1 MVSTDKAV
9 NPTNVM
15 GSTKRIA
22 EMIVQE
28 KARSSNTI
36 FAVVRFGNVLGS
48 RGSVVPLFK
57 DQIAQGGPVTVT
69 DSEMTRYFMTI
80 PEASR
85 LVIQA
90 SVLSR
95 GGEIFVLDMGDPVKI
110 IDLAKKMIELS
121 GFTIEQIPIEVTG
134 IRPGEK
140 LYEELLA
147 TNELDPKANVFPK
160 IFVGCTRPFT
170 SVAPILRLIEHFRQN
185 GPALTDA
192 LLFVANSDD
201 IDRDLQRI
209 FASGF
214 EFIPAQQVHIRV
226 VDGN

>member
-1 MVSTDKAV
+1 
-9 NPTNVM
+9 M
-15 GSTKRIA
+15 G
-22 EMIVQE
+22 E
-28 KARSSNTI
+28 
-36 FAVVRFGNVLGS
+36 
-48 RGSVVPLFK
+48 
-57 DQIAQGGPVTVT
+57 
-69 DSEMTRYFMTI
+69 
-80 PEASR
+80 
-85 LVIQA
+85 
-90 SVLSR
+90 
-95 GGEIFVLDMGDPVKI
+95 PVKI

-121 GFTIEQIPIEVTG
+121 GFTTDQIPIEVTG

-147 TNELDPKANVFPK
+147 TNELDPEANVFPK

-192 LLFVANSDD
+192 LLFVANSAD

-214 EFIPAQQVHIRV
+214 EFIPAQQVRIRV